1 LLLLD
6 LASDMLFMVQARL
19 LKPPHWWMFS
29 NQVSLANNSEEFR
42 VRGRFPAPSII
53 MYMRTVS
60 SPIVCAIWLVTMSA
74 YAHGQGKPASLG
86 SPASAPATGMQAGN
100 PSPLAKADQL
110 YRAGK
115 IGDAAQEYNSLLQAE
130 PKSALAYVGLVHVYL
145 KQKKPA
151 EAYAA
156 AAKAID
162 LAPSLDAAR
171 AALGETYFR
180 QGKIDEANAEFTA
193 LAKANTKE
201 PRAYLGLSRVYGA
214 LSYFKHAKLAIDRAH
229 ALDPTDPDIRKAW
242 IRTLSVK
249 ERIRD
254 LQAYLAGETN
264 DDSEERKNLE
274 HMLVMLADQAEQP
287 THGCHLATRISTMET
302 SLEPLLIDPTHIRG
316 YGLRVKVNGVS
327 SKLLLDTGAG
337 GITVDRKIA
346 DRAGI
351 KRVVRQDSEGIG
363 DKGPAAGYIGY
374 ADSIKIGDLEF
385 QNCYVDVIEQNSVVG
400 EDGLIGG
407 DVFSHFLVDIDFP
420 NQKFRLHELPPRS
433 DQPPPVRSP
442 ESNSSGTPEF
452 YDRYVAPEMKSFSPV
467 LRFGSHLLIPT
478 KLNDLPAKL
487 FMLDTGAFSNTISPA
502 AAREVTK
509 VSSEEGVQIRG
520 ISGAVKNVF
529 LANEF
534 TIQFANLRQKN
545 QDTVSFDTTSI
556 SESFGTE
563 VSGFL
568 GFNMLR
574 MLRIRIDYRDGL
586 IDFEYDSKRFH

>member
-1 LLLLD
+1 
-6 LASDMLFMVQARL
+6 
-19 LKPPHWWMFS
+19 
-29 NQVSLANNSEEFR
+29 
-42 VRGRFPAPSII
+42 
-53 MYMRTVS
+53 
-60 SPIVCAIWLVTMSA
+60 MSA

-86 SPASAPATGMQAGN
+86 LSASAQAAGLQAGD

-110 YRAGK
+110 YRTGK
-115 IGDAAQEYNSLLQAE
+115 LAAAAQEYNALLQAE

-156 AAKAID
+156 AAKAVE
-162 LAPSLDAAR
+162 LAPSLAAAR
-171 AALGETYFR
+171 VALGEAYFR

-229 ALDPTDPDIRKAW
+229 ALDPADPDIRKAW
-242 IRTLSVK
+242 IRTLNLK
-249 ERIRD
+249 ERIKD
-254 LQAYLAGETN
+254 LQAYLGSETN
-264 DDSEERKNLE
+264 DDQEERKNLE
-274 HMLVMLADQAEQP
+274 HMRVMLTDQADQP
-287 THGCHLATRISTMET
+287 THGCRLATKISAMET
-302 SLEPLLIDPTHIRG
+302 NLEPLLTDPTHIRG

-327 SKLLLDTGAG
+327 SKLMLDTGAG
-337 GITVDRKIA
+337 GITVDRRIA
-346 DRAGI
+346 DKAGI
-351 KRVVRQDSEGIG
+351 KRVVRQDSEGVG

-374 ADSIKIGDLEF
+374 ADSIKIGDIEF
-385 QNCYVDVIEQNSVVG
+385 QNCYVDVIEQSSVVG

-407 DVFSHFLVDIDFP
+407 DVFSHFLLDIDFP
-420 NQKFRLHELPPRS
+420 NQKFRLHELPPRP
-433 DQPPPVRSP
+433 DPPAPARSP

-452 YDRYVAPEMKSFSPV
+452 YDPYIAPEMKSFSQV
-467 LRFGSHLLIPT
+467 LRLGSHLLIPT
-478 KLNDLPAKL
+478 KLNDLPPKL
-487 FMLDTGAFSNTISPA
+487 FMLDTGAFANTISPE

-509 VSSEEGVQIRG
+509 VSSEEGAQIRG

-529 LANEF
+529 TANEF
-534 TIQFANLRQKN
+534 TIRFANLRQKN
-545 QDTVSFDTTSI
+545 QDTFAFDTSSI
-556 SESFGTE
+556 SNSLGTE